1 MIPQITI
8 ETLPNEILFYIFS
21 HLSWTD
27 LLTSLWSLNVRFN
40 CLVCSTLSINDN
52 QLNSGLVITL
62 GSSYNNLCS
71 IFFPLILNS
80 SCLSSS
86 IRRIHFDETNSI
98 SCDLIYQYLFYH
110 KKILHFPNLKS
121 LIFTRCGSIESIVD
135 GLSYL
140 IEHQLDQLTLTF
152 DEKMFTRPGYGE
164 QRLSMVSDTS
174 NRLFVMLHTLEKNNF
189 RLYLV
194 EFISG
199 VIHQSRKRKFL
210 ICRGIINVNMIISI
224 ENEN

>member
-1 MIPQITI
+1 MIPQTTI
-8 ETLPNEILFYIFS
+8 ETLPNEILCYIFS

-86 IRRIHFDETNSI
+86 IQRIHFDETNSI
-98 SCDLIYQYLFYH
+98 SCDLIYRYLFYH

-121 LIFTRCGSIESIVD
+121 LIFTQCGSIESIVD

-140 IEHQLDQLTLTF
+140 IEYQLDQLTLTF
-152 DEKMFTRPGYGE
+152 DKEMFKKPDYE
-164 QRLSMVSDTS
+164 QRHLPMLSDTS
-174 NRLFVMLHTLEKNNF
+174 NRCYIL
-189 RLYLV
+189 
-194 EFISG
+194 
-199 VIHQSRKRKFL
+199 
-210 ICRGIINVNMIISI
+210 
-224 ENEN
+224 